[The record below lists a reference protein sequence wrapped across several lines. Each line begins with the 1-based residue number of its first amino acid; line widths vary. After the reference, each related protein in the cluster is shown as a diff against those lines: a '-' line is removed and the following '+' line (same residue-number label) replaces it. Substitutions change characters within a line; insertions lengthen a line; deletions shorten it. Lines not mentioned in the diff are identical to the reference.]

1 MFKKIILTIAL
12 VATIGVLVYGAVNR
26 TLAKDGN
33 AGSPPA
39 GSAAAGSDAAGDNQY
54 GNGKGNRGGNTGQQ
68 QAGEPEMAVQ
78 GDYGSGNG
86 AGEPNAE
93 AWNTLPAAETD
104 DLSAEEAAALAYMRE
119 EEKLAHDVY
128 VKLYEVWGLPIFQ
141 NISQSEQTHTDSVKV
156 LLDRYGL
163 TDPATGTMGVFT
175 HPDLQTLYNDLV
187 AQGSESLSAAL
198 KVGAAIEE
206 IDILD
211 LQTRLAQTDQ
221 ADIQQVYTNLL
232 AGSENH
238 LRAFTTT
245 LKNQTGEIYQAQYM
259 SSAAYQAIIGAS
271 MGNGGS
277 GKGGG
282 QGNGRRGNQP

>member
-1 MFKKIILTIAL
+1 MFKKIMITIAL

-33 AGSPPA
+33 FSEVPARSDSGGNTAGGES
-39 GSAAAGSDAAGDNQY
+39 QY
-54 GNGKGNRGGNTGQQ
+54 GNGNGNRGGNTGQQ
-68 QAGEPEMAVQ
+68 QADDTATAVQ
-78 GDYGSGNG
+78 GDYGNGHG

-93 AWNTLPAAETD
+93 AWNTLPAAD
-104 DLSAEEAAALAYMRE
+104 PGDLSAEEAAALAYMRE

-128 VKLYEVWGLPIFQ
+128 VKLYEFWGLPIFQ
-141 NISQSEQTHTDSVKV
+141 NISQSEQTHTDSMEV
-156 LLDRYGL
+156 LLDRYEL
-163 TDPATGTMGVFT
+163 ADPAVETAGVFT
-175 HPDLQTLYNDLV
+175 NPDLQALYNDLV
-187 AQGSESLSAAL
+187 AQGSESLAAAL

-211 LQTRLAQTDQ
+211 LQARLALTDQ
-221 ADIQQVYTNLL
+221 ADIQQVFANLL

-259 SSAAYQAIIGAS
+259 SSAAYQEIVSAS
-271 MGNGGS
+271 MGDG

-282 QGNGRRGNQP
+282 QGSGRRGNRP